1 MSTYARLA
9 IVAIVALLIAGGFWK
24 LQIALSNAD
33 KAGYTRAQRE
43 AKEVADAQA
52 ETNRIRQRAAE
63 QNYTIKTEIRDRFI
77 TTTITEVRNVTKHLD
92 SCPIGP
98 AGVLRLN
105 TAALCASEDR
115 PASCGAGELVR

>member
-105 TAALCASEDR
+105 AAALCASEDR
-115 PASCGAGELVR
+115 PASCGAGEPVR